1 MKNQSINL
9 AYNAQAQKFY
19 IVINNVD
26 SDDPIKTALTAL
38 IQGIAG
44 TAEVKPV
51 EGLEL
56 TKTNADNENVVSEE
70 TANTEE
76 NASGG
81 VNAEKSASESTAA
94 ENATEEASKVTAEVA
109 NPAANEEKSDS
120 AGESMSN
127 GTAEVPFPEILLDND
142 GSVSVED
149 EQPENKQEEPKQEEA
164 VQAAVFKLKPGV
176 RCVGAIVKKGA
187 ATLNRKDGTIVTT
200 DLQAINELEKAGLER
215 IEA

>member
-38 IQGIAG
+38 IQGITGA
-44 TAEVKPV
+44 AEVKPV

-56 TKTNADNENVVSEE
+56 TKTSADNENIVPEESVDTEKAASEGVNEEKPVSED
-70 TANTEE
+70 A
-76 NASGG
+76 
-81 VNAEKSASESTAA
+81 AA
-94 ENATEEASKVTAEVA
+94 ENAPEETAEVTTK
-109 NPAANEEKSDS
+109 AANLAADEEKSDS
-120 AGESMSN
+120 AGGSISN
-127 GTAEVPFPEILLDND
+127 DAAEVPFPEVLPDND
-142 GSVSVED
+142 SSVSVED
-149 EQPENKQEEPKQEEA
+149 NHLENKQEEP
-164 VQAAVFKLKPGV
+164 VQAATFKLKPGV
-176 RCVGAIVKKGA
+176 RCVGAIVKRGA

-200 DLQAINELEKAGLER
+200 DMQAISELEKAGLER